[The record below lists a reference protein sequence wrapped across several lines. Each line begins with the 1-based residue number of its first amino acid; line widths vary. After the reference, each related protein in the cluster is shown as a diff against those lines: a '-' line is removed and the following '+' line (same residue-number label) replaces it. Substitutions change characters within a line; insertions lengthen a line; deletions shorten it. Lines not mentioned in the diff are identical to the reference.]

1 MSVDALT
8 FAVNKG
14 AENVSGR
21 LLERVAEITFSTGYP
36 IGGYT
41 FPKALAT
48 QYGQLGIAD
57 LLGFVQ
63 IAANTAAND
72 HYPVYDSQAETLVLV
87 NNATGQE
94 VPDNTDISALKV
106 TLKFIG
112 TR

>member
-14 AENVSGR
+14 AENVSGK
-21 LLERVAEITFSTGYP
+21 LLERVADVTFSSGYP
-36 IGGYT
+36 TGGYT

-57 LLGFVQ
+57 LLGSVQ
-63 IAANTAAND
+63 IATNTAGFNFFAVWN
-72 HYPVYDSQAETLVLV
+72 SQAGKLVV
-87 NNATGQE
+87 IWNATGQE
-94 VPDNTDISALKV
+94 MPDNTDISALTM